1 MQEVLYKAG
10 KNLYVNLTNK
20 CPCDCTFCLRRSFD
34 TVGESKSLWLEHDSS
49 YEEIME
55 AFENYPPESYEELV
69 FCGFGE
75 PTENLDVLLSVAK
88 TVREK
93 WHKKMRINTNG
104 MGNLVNGKN
113 IPPLFEGL
121 INTVSISL
129 NNPDPVKYQEIVRC
143 KFGEKSYDAMLD
155 FARECIR
162 YVDKVIM
169 TTVDTT
175 ISEDEEKKCAEICRD
190 IGAVYR
196 IRAWES

>member
-1 MQEVLYKAG
+1 MQEVLYKVG

-34 TVGESKSLWLEHDSS
+34 TVGESKSLWLEHDAD
-49 YEEIME
+49 YDEIMK

-75 PTENLDVLLSVAK
+75 PTENLDVLLEVAK
-88 TVREK
+88 TVRK
-93 WHKKMRINTNG
+93 RWDKRMRINTNG
-104 MGNLVNGKN
+104 MGNLVNKKN

-129 NNPDPVKYQEIVRC
+129 NNPDPEKFQEMVRC
-143 KFGEKSYDAMLD
+143 KYKDRPFEEMIE
-155 FARECIR
+155 FARECVK

-175 ISEDEEKKCAEICRD
+175 LSREEEEKCAGICKN
-190 IGAVYR
+190 IGATYR